1 MRSGSSDL
9 RMSACTAAMSSTNDQ
24 LVSLSM
30 AGTIFVLDVAATN
43 MQCCGLRLFDQH

>member
-1 MRSGSSDL
+1 MRSGSTDL
-9 RMSACTAAMSSTNDQ
+9 RMSACAAAMSSANDR

-43 MQCCGLRLFDQH
+43 MQCRGLHLFDQH